1 MALRDSLM
9 ATVLSV
15 NLNKIAL
22 LRNSRGRNYPQ
33 VEHYARECLLA
44 DAGGVT
50 IHPRPDQRHATYQDV
65 TSLKAVVEEFSGK
78 ELNIEGNP
86 VSDFLD
92 VVLKNKPDQC
102 TLVPDQPDQLTSDH
116 GWDLITQSKQVAP
129 IVEQLKAAGIR
140 VSLFM
145 DPVIEQIELAK
156 QVGADRIELYTE
168 AYASAFQSNNY
179 TSVLEQYKQA
189 AEYATSIG
197 LDVNAGHDLD
207 LQNLAAFLT
216 IPNIK
221 EVSIGHALIVESID
235 QGFTNVIKQYMQIV
249 R

>member
-1 MALRDSLM
+1 M
-9 ATVLSV
+9 ATILSV

-33 VEHYARECLLA
+33 IERYAKECLKA
-44 DAGGVT
+44 GVGGVT

-65 TSLKAVVEEFSGK
+65 VDLKAVVQAFPGK

-86 VSDFLD
+86 VPEFLD
-92 VVLKNKPDQC
+92 VVLENEPHQC

-116 GWDLITQSKQVAP
+116 GWDLKKQSEEVAQ
-129 IVEQLKAAGIR
+129 IVAQLKAKGIR

-145 DPVIEQIELAK
+145 DPLIDQIELAK

-168 AYASAFQSNNY
+168 AYASAFHTGDY
-179 TSVLEQYKQA
+179 KATLAQYRNA
-189 AEYATSIG
+189 TEYAGSIG

-207 LQNLAAFLT
+207 LQNLAEFLT

-235 QGFTNVIKQYMQIV
+235 QGFANVIKQYVDIV
-249 R
+249 K

>member
-1 MALRDSLM
+1 M

-33 VEHYARECLLA
+33 IEHYARQCLQVG
-44 DAGGVT
+44 AGGVT
-50 IHPRPDQRHATYQDV
+50 IHPRPDQRHATYDDV
-65 TSLKAVVEEFSGK
+65 ALLKGVVQEFSGK

-86 VSDFLD
+86 IPEFLD
-92 VVLKNKPDQC
+92 VVLKNSPHQC

-145 DPVIEQIELAK
+145 DPVKEQIELAK

-168 AYASAFQSNNY
+168 SYASSFQAGDY

-189 AEYATSIG
+189 TEYATSIG
-197 LDVNAGHDLD
+197 LEVNAGHDLD
-207 LQNLAAFLT
+207 LRNLATFLT

-221 EVSIGHALIVESID
+221 EVSIGHALIVESLD
-235 QGFTNVIKQYMQIV
+235 QGFTNVIKQYMKIV
-249 R
+249 

>member
-1 MALRDSLM
+1 M

-44 DAGGVT
+44 GAGGVT

-65 TSLKAVVEEFSGK
+65 ASLKAVVEEFPGK

-86 VSDFLD
+86 VADFLE

-116 GWDLITQSKQVAP
+116 GWELTTQSKQVVP

-168 AYASAFQSNNY
+168 GYARAFQSGNY
-179 TSVLEQYKQA
+179 ASVLEQYKQA
-189 AEYATSIG
+189 ADYATSIG
-197 LDVNAGHDLD
+197 LEVNAGHDLD

-235 QGFTNVIKQYMQIV
+235 QGFTNVIKQYLKIAQ
-249 R
+249 

>member
-1 MALRDSLM
+1 M